1 VNTPREQEGA
11 PPGVAAQSLE
21 IQLRLPDREKPRRSR
36 WASAWQVGND
46 LVKSPI
52 GALILGG
59 GLVGLW
65 PTIEHWLFP
74 AKRLEDQARTD
85 AALVVPFLSNL
96 TENDHQ
102 RFDTT
107 KAILLKLGEV
117 SRNASADK
125 QSAVFDAVNK
135 ALADKQSEGKAAPS
149 LAWSASGAAY
159 SVVYT
164 ASAPTKSE
172 GAAALLGLPARALVY
187 IQADKAEE
195 KARASAS
202 ELLSALQSQA
212 ILAPGV
218 QAMPSSTIP
227 DKSQVRYFNDDD
239 LQSAQALAAFV
250 GSQIGLPVIVA
261 RPKLDAKEGTLEVW
275 FGKDVLK
282 GR

>member
-1 VNTPREQEGA
+1 MSRPIGEEGA
-11 PPGVAAQSLE
+11 SETPA
-21 IQLRLPDREKPRRSR
+21 RSR
-36 WASAWQVGND
+36 WGRIWQSSND

-74 AKRLEDQARTD
+74 SKRLEDQARTD

-96 TENDHQ
+96 TESDHQ

-125 QSAVFDAVNK
+125 QSAVFDAVDK
-135 ALADKQSEGKAAPS
+135 ALADRQSDGKAAPS

-159 SVVYT
+159 AVVYT

-172 GAAALLGLPARALVY
+172 GAAALVGLPSRTLVY
-187 IQADKAEE
+187 IQADKADA
-195 KARASAS
+195 KARDEATA
-202 ELLSALQSQA
+202 LLSALQSQA

-218 QAMPSSTIP
+218 QAMPSTTIP
-227 DKSQVRYFNDDD
+227 DRSQVRYFNDDD

-250 GSQIGLPVIVA
+250 GSQVGLPVIVA

-275 FGKDVLK
+275 FGKDVVK
-282 GR
+282 AR